1 VEDENPVICIE
12 HKLLY
17 PTKGPV
23 QDGYYTIPLGQAD
36 IKREGKDVT
45 IISYSKMVLD
55 SLEAADELSGRGIDA
70 EVIDLRTLK
79 PLDKE
84 TIIKS
89 VKKTKNLIVV
99 HEACKTMGFG
109 AEIITIIA
117 ESGLEAK
124 VKRVAGEDSPVPY
137 SKPLERRVI
146 PNKDVIINAVL
157 EI

>member
-1 VEDENPVICIE
+1 
-12 HKLLY
+12 
-17 PTKGPV
+17 
-23 QDGYYTIPLGQAD
+23 
-36 IKREGKDVT
+36 
-45 IISYSKMVLD
+45 MVLD
-55 SLEAADELSGRGIDA
+55 SLEAADELSGKGIEA

-109 AEIITIIA
+109 AEIITIIV
-117 ESGLEAK
+117 ENGLKAN

-137 SKPLERRVI
+137 SKSMERRVI